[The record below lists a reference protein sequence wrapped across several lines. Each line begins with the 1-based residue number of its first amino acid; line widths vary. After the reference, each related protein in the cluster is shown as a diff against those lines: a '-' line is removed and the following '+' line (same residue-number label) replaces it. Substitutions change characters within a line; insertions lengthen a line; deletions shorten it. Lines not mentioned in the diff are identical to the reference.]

1 MQVGVTIIVTAILAG
16 LLPAWRA
23 TRLNPIDAMRQI

>member
-1 MQVGVTIIVTAILAG
+1 MLLALVTGIVVG

-23 TRLNPIDAMRQI
+23 TRMQPALQVKTL